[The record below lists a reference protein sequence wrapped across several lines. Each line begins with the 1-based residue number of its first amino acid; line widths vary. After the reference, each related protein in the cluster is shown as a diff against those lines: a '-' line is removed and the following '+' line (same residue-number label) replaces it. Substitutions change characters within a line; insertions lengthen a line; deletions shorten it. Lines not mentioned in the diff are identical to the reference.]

1 MGASYSRQSSYT
13 TGDTIQ
19 AADTND
25 EFDQILAVFNSSSG
39 HTHDGTTGEGG
50 PITKLL
56 GNSLTFGAGTAGT
69 DITITFDGETSDGVL
84 KWMEDEDYFQFD
96 DDIIIN
102 SDEKLLFRD
111 SAIYINSSADGQL
124 DIVAD
129 TEVQIA
135 TTTVDINGAVDISGT
150 LSLAGTAITSTAAEL
165 NILDG
170 VTSTATELN
179 ILDGV
184 TATTAELNLMDG
196 GTSVGT
202 TAVASGDGL
211 VTNDGG
217 TMRQTNI
224 DTFDTY
230 LSQTTKTLTNK
241 TLTTPIIA
249 EIDSGSSIT
258 LDATTDIVLDA
269 GGADVIL
276 KDDGTTF
283 GSFTN
288 SSGELVIKSGSTPT
302 AAITLSGANATIE
315 GNLTVDGNFD
325 VTGTLDF
332 SDSAITNVGSI
343 QLDSISGDGDTNTS
357 ITFSGSDVI
366 TMATGGTTALT
377 IDASQNVTIAGD
389 LTVSG
394 DDLTMGT
401 NTSGNL
407 LVADG
412 TNFNSIAVGDLSEI
426 STVANDDVFLA
437 VDTSGGGLKKITRST
452 IVSGLATSGAI
463 SNVSEDST
471 PQLGGD
477 LDVNGNDIVSV
488 SNGNINLLP
497 NGSGKVIM
505 DGNGSSGGVSITDGN
520 IDIRTGT
527 GAVSKVKFYCESS
540 NAHAQTLQAQ
550 PHSASSSAVVVL
562 PVASGTLVGSGD
574 SGTVSNTM
582 LAGSIADSKLNTIT
596 TADKV
601 SGAAVQVDGATDG
614 TGITVADSDKFLI
627 DDGGTTKY
635 INASQLNTYISAEAS
650 AIAADNITTGD
661 AAVTLATS
669 AGNITIDA
677 QGGDTDIIFKGTDG
691 SSDITA
697 LTLDMSEAGAATFNN
712 KVVATELD
720 ISGNVDIDG
729 TLETDAFSINGT
741 TVTSTAAELNILDGV
756 TATATELNIMD
767 GDTSATST
775 TVADADRVVLND
787 NGTMKQVAV
796 TDLAAYFDDEITAM
810 PNLTSVGTLTTLTVD
825 NVIINGTT
833 IGHTDDTDLIT
844 VADGLV
850 TVAGE
855 ISVTTL
861 DIGGTNVTSTAAE
874 LNILDGVT
882 ATATELNIMDG
893 VTASTAEINILDG
906 VTATASEI
914 NLIDGGTARGTTAL
928 ADGDGILINDAG
940 TMRMTSVETVKTYM
954 SGSSATKGFA
964 IAAAIVFG

>member
-1 MGASYSRQSSYT
+1 
-13 TGDTIQ
+13 
-19 AADTND
+19 
-25 EFDQILAVFNSSSG
+25 
-39 HTHDGTTGEGG
+39 
-50 PITKLL
+50 
-56 GNSLTFGAGTAGT
+56 
-69 DITITFDGETSDGVL
+69 
-84 KWMEDEDYFQFD
+84 
-96 DDIIIN
+96 
-102 SDEKLLFRD
+102 
-111 SAIYINSSADGQL
+111 
-124 DIVAD
+124 
-129 TEVQIA
+129 
-135 TTTVDINGAVDISGT
+135 
-150 LSLAGTAITSTAAEL
+150 
-165 NILDG
+165 
-170 VTSTATELN
+170 
-179 ILDGV
+179 
-184 TATTAELNLMDG
+184 
-196 GTSVGT
+196 
-202 TAVASGDGL
+202 
-211 VTNDGG
+211 
-217 TMRQTNI
+217 
-224 DTFDTY
+224 
-230 LSQTTKTLTNK
+230 
-241 TLTTPIIA
+241 
-249 EIDSGSSIT
+249 
-258 LDATTDIVLDA
+258 
-269 GGADVIL
+269 
-276 KDDGTTF
+276 
-283 GSFTN
+283 
-288 SSGELVIKSGSTPT
+288 
-302 AAITLSGANATIE
+302 
-315 GNLTVDGNFD
+315 
-325 VTGTLDF
+325 
-332 SDSAITNVGSI
+332 
-343 QLDSISGDGDTNTS
+343 
-357 ITFSGSDVI
+357 
-366 TMATGGTTALT
+366 MATGGTTALT

-437 VDTSGGGLKKITRST
+437 VDTSGGGLKKITRSA

-463 SNVSEDST
+463 SNVSEDTT

-582 LAGSIADSKLNTIT
+582 LAGSIADSKLNTIS

-614 TGITVADSDKFLI
+614 TSITVADSDKFLI

-669 AGNITIDA
+669 SGNITIDA

-893 VTASTAEINILDG
+893 VTASTAELNIMDG